1 MCLKIHFNFAILRS
15 QNDALRAEIEAQVA
29 THKLNIS
36 SHEAQSHA
44 AWLNARQAERK
55 LEESRMESAAL
66 RRRLTSI
73 AENPSGAG
81 DLLSKFKDDDDVC
94 G

>member
-1 MCLKIHFNFAILRS
+1 MCNLLFSLSNFLCRS
-15 QNDALRAEIEAQVA
+15 QNDSLRAEIEAQVA
-29 THKLNIS
+29 AHKLNIS
-36 SHEAQSHA
+36 SLEGQSHA

-73 AENPSGAG
+73 AENPAGAN
-81 DLLSKFKDDDDVC
+81 DLISKFF
-94 G
+94 